1 MLDGKNSYFI
11 ADGIKARAA
20 GQGRPDCGF
29 ADETDDTL
37 CERLERHD
45 IHPSGPLWGEG
56 ELPSRGE
63 ARALEEG
70 IVSEHRPLADGLAAA
85 GLRQER
91 RALRLIPA
99 GLSHQWLDPATLRL
113 EFSLARGC
121 YATTV
126 LREVA
131 NYRNAAGQSGAGD
144 SGD

>member
-1 MLDGKNSYFI
+1 MLDGKNSF
-11 ADGIKARAA
+11 
-20 GQGRPDCGF
+20 F
-29 ADETDDTL
+29 VADEMDAVL
-37 CERLERHD
+37 LERLERHD

-63 ARALEEG
+63 TRALEEG
-70 IVSEHRPLADGLAAA
+70 VVAEHPPLADGLAAA

-113 EFSLARGC
+113 EFSLSRGC